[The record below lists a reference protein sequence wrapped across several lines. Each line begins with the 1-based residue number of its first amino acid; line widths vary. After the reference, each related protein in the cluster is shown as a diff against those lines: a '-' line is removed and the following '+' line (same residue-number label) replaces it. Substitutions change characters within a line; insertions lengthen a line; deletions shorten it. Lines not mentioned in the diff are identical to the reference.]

1 MERNIDATPSLPKIH
16 NPNKSR
22 VLPLSNNGTAH
33 IKKLTEKYNN
43 PSTPL
48 STYQAEIAS
57 IPLLK
62 HKGKNRTGCMVV
74 YKSQF
79 TVVARGVVMGW

>member
-1 MERNIDATPSLPKIH
+1 MVWLPMERNVENTPSLPKIY

-22 VLPLSNNGTAH
+22 ALPLGNNGH
-33 IKKLTEKYNN
+33 IKKLSEKYNN
-43 PSTPL
+43 PSTPM

-62 HKGKNRTGCMVV
+62 H
-74 YKSQF
+74 
-79 TVVARGVVMGW
+79 RGNIT